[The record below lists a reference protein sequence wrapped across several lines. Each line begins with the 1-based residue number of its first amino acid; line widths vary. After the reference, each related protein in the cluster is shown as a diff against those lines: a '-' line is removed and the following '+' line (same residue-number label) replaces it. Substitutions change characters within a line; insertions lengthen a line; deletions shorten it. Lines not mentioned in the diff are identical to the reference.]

1 LTFIAQGYLVFFE
14 RLPLSWGAVSTL
26 TPGPQFVWMRRDGVP
41 LLVALPSEIADVRT
55 LEQLGLITPVQH
67 YSQVM
72 PSQDAVML
80 VRWLLEDALV

>member
-1 LTFIAQGYLVFFE
+1 
-14 RLPLSWGAVSTL
+14 
-26 TPGPQFVWMRRDGVP
+26 MRRDGVP